1 MSARRSAGVPATDAW
16 CHAKDLRGGRRR
28 PPRREDA
35 TSEIRVYNAIR
46 HTYPRRDFTPSIR
59 RPRSN
64 EFSNASASVELR
76 EKGAALET
84 PWRESVDT
92 RATCRGRR
100 NMTAPGAISATWYCS
115 SQPCGLY
122 RCHRRRRR
130 CRHSLFFCSTCCRR
144 CRSVTA
150 GRQAGG
156 RRVLRDLVARRK
168 GQAGL
173 GGCRAPVF
181 SRRR

>member
-1 MSARRSAGVPATDAW
+1 MRPPKYVYTMQSVIRIRDVIS
-16 CHAKDLRGGRRR
+16 RRR
-28 PPRREDA
+28 FVGRDRTSLATRR
-35 TSEIRVYNAIR
+35 
-46 HTYPRRDFTPSIR
+46 RRWSCGG
-59 RPRSN
+59 
-64 EFSNASASVELR
+64 
-76 EKGAALET
+76 KGAALET

-92 RATCRGRR
+92 RATCRGWR